1 MAATT
6 GDDFHR
12 NKSFSEGDAPKP
24 ATGQG
29 SESDQLGGMM
39 GSAPDA
45 SGADAAG
52 QALRNGHSAL
62 GATESA
68 PSIGRERRSG
78 NTRARVPG
86 DSTPSAGILPT
97 DGDDTAEVAAGENL
111 SAGQGEDPTRSS
123 SGTFGESAGER
134 GDTRS
139 DGGLFSKS

>member
-1 MAATT
+1 MAETA

-52 QALRNGHSAL
+52 QALRNGPGAL
-62 GATESA
+62 GATESG
-68 PSIGRERRSG
+68 SEIGGQRRSG
-78 NTRARVPG
+78 TSNG
-86 DSTPSAGILPT
+86 GTPSAGILPT

-123 SGTFGESAGER
+123 SGTFGKSAGER